1 MQVCFASP
9 WIFSLLKKPPP
20 VIEGGVQP
28 NSKSRGPLELRFF
41 LSFFLEKAQR
51 LCGVLQAQLENPSSE
66 NKSVSRWIS
75 SPFMLFAAVHQE
87 FKSNMLFRLWRAF
100 HTSLLESV
108 QLNPESEALLRLLAP
123 RRQGKHCHV
132 SSKGNILQLQG
143 LLVWPEGNIST
154 KSNYPYWLWG
164 NKRLN

>member
-1 MQVCFASP
+1 
-9 WIFSLLKKPPP
+9 
-20 VIEGGVQP
+20 
-28 NSKSRGPLELRFF
+28 
-41 LSFFLEKAQR
+41 
-51 LCGVLQAQLENPSSE
+51 
-66 NKSVSRWIS
+66 
-75 SPFMLFAAVHQE
+75 MLFAAVHQE

-154 KSNYPYWLWG
+154 KSNYPY
-164 NKRLN
+164 